1 MNDISIE
8 NLWIVIPTYNR
19 SGDLLE
25 CIASLNLAGISDNKI
40 IVVDNHSQDDTV
52 VSLQKSHPGIKLIAL
67 DKNFGATGASNI
79 GFDYALQNQAEFI
92 LRLDSDTV
100 VDPDFVRPLIV
111 EAVNDEKIGIL
122 SPKIYYY
129 DRPDVIWYAGAY
141 ANPWHLGVSRDH
153 RNEKDSSQNTQVQEV
168 DYVWGAALLIK
179 SEVLKKTSGFDTDF
193 FVYHEELDF
202 CRRVRDLGYKLIF
215 TPHSKIW
222 HKVGSN
228 LNNDWTAYQWNRS
241 KMIFYKKHAK
251 HGVHFLFLIIYA
263 LLYALIDAFLS
274 FTSLRKKSGNR
285 GPLKSAIRGLW
296 DGFKFQ
302 LGKQGSSF

>member
-1 MNDISIE
+1 MNDISID
-8 NLWIVIPTYNR
+8 NFWIVIPTYNR

-25 CIASLNLAGISDNKI
+25 CITSLNLAGINDNKI
-40 IVVDNHSQDDTV
+40 IVVDNYSQDDTV
-52 VSLQKSHPGIKLIAL
+52 VTIQKIHPEIKLITL

-79 GFDYALQNQAEFI
+79 GFKYALQNQAEFV

-100 VDPDFVRPLIV
+100 VSPDFVEPLMV
-111 EAVNDEKIGIL
+111 EAVSDEKIGIL

-129 DRPDVIWYAGAY
+129 DKPDVIWYAGAY

-153 RNEKDSSQNTQVQEV
+153 RNEKDSPHNTQVQEI
-168 DYVWGAALLIK
+168 DYVWAAAMLIK
-179 SEVLKKTSGFDTDF
+179 SEVLTKTSGFDIDF

-202 CRRVRDLGYKLIF
+202 CRRVKDLGYKLIF
-215 TPHSKIW
+215 TPDSKIW

-228 LNNDWTAYQWNRS
+228 LNNDWTAYHWNRS

-251 HGVHFLFLIIYA
+251 HGAHYLFLIFYA
-263 LLYALIDAFLS
+263 LLYSVMDALLS
-274 FTSLRKKSGNR
+274 FISLREKSGNR

-302 LGKQGSSF
+302 LDDQGCLF

>member
-1 MNDISIE
+1 MNDISID
-8 NLWIVIPTYNR
+8 NFWIVIPTYNR

-25 CIASLNLAGISDNKI
+25 CITSLNLAGINDNKI
-40 IVVDNHSQDDTV
+40 IVVDNYSQDDTV
-52 VSLQKSHPGIKLIAL
+52 VTIQKIHPEIKLITL

-79 GFDYALQNQAEFI
+79 GFKYALQNQAEFV

-100 VDPDFVRPLIV
+100 VSPDFVEPLMV
-111 EAVNDEKIGIL
+111 EAVSDEKIGIL

-129 DRPDVIWYAGAY
+129 DKPDVILYAGAY

-153 RNEKDSSQNTQVQEV
+153 RNEKDSPHNTQVQEI
-168 DYVWGAALLIK
+168 DYVWAAAMLIK
-179 SEVLKKTSGFDTDF
+179 SEVLTKTSGFDIDF

-202 CRRVRDLGYKLIF
+202 CRRVKDLGYKLIF
-215 TPHSKIW
+215 TPDSKIW

-228 LNNDWTAYQWNRS
+228 LNNDWTAYHWNRS

-251 HGVHFLFLIIYA
+251 HGAHYLFLIFYA
-263 LLYALIDAFLS
+263 LLYSVMDALLS
-274 FTSLRKKSGNR
+274 FTSLREKSGNR

-302 LGKQGSSF
+302 LDDQGCLF

>member
-1 MNDISIE
+1 MNEISIE
-8 NLWIVIPTYNR
+8 NLWVVIPTYNR
-19 SGDLLE
+19 SNDLLS
-25 CIASLNLAGISDNKI
+25 CILSLNLAGINDNKI

-52 VSLQKSHPGIKLIAL
+52 LSLKKFHPETKLIAL

-79 GFDYALQNQAEFI
+79 GFEYALQNQAEFV

-100 VDPDFVRPLIV
+100 VSPDFVEPLIV
-111 EAVNDEKIGIL
+111 EAVRDEKIGIL
-122 SPKIYYY
+122 SPKIYYH

-141 ANPWHLGVSRDH
+141 AHPWLLGISRDH
-153 RNEKDSSQNTQVQEV
+153 RNEKDSPKNSQVKEV
-168 DYVWGAALLIK
+168 DYVWGAAMLIK
-179 SEVLKKTSGFDTDF
+179 SEILKNTAGFDTDF

-202 CRRVRDLGYKLIF
+202 CRRVQNLGYKLIF
-215 TPHSKIW
+215 TPKSKIW

-228 LNNDWTAYQWNRS
+228 LNNDWTAYHWNLS

-251 HGVHFLFLIIYA
+251 HRVHFLFLIIYA
-263 LLYALIDAFLS
+263 LLYALIDALLR

-296 DGFKFQ
+296 DGFKFH
-302 LGKQGSSF
+302 LGNQGS